1 MQLDNRLTTCAWN
14 KYKRGMAIDPMTMNR
29 VCGCELASMSK
40 DLRSLLKEMK
50 YRMIRAVRMNQNVN
64 KFNRI
69 ILIKRRREK
78 SHEGSSE
85 C

>member
-1 MQLDNRLTTCAWN
+1 
-14 KYKRGMAIDPMTMNR
+14 MAIDTMTMSR

-50 YRMIRAVRMNQNVN
+50 YRMTRAVRMNQNVN

-69 ILIKRRREK
+69 ILIKRKKEK

>member
-14 KYKRGMAIDPMTMNR
+14 KYKREMAIDPMTMNR

-50 YRMIRAVRMNQNVN
+50 YIV
-64 KFNRI
+64 
-69 ILIKRRREK
+69 
-78 SHEGSSE
+78 
-85 C
+85 